1 MGRVSVQYLIRCIA
15 AARCKFAEKS
25 VHPIYLDYNA
35 TTPVAP
41 EVARAMAPFLGG
53 LYGNPSSNHWYG
65 LQARQAVETARAGV
79 ASLIG
84 CHADEICFT
93 AGGTESNNMAI
104 KGIALSKQGAGNH
117 IITSSIE
124 HPAVL
129 EVCHW
134 LEKHGFRITRLRVDG
149 YGCVDPDDL
158 RKAITPDTILISIM
172 HSNNETGTLQPIR
185 EIGEIAAGHGID
197 FHTDAAQST
206 GKIPV
211 DVRQTGISLLTV
223 AGHKLYAPKGIGAL
237 YIRRGVSLE
246 QITHGAGQERGLR
259 PGTENV
265 MFMAGLGEACRIAQ
279 DSILINPVDMHVL
292 RDRLEAGILGGV
304 SRARVNG
311 HPKHRLPNTLSISFR
326 DVEAQTLLSEL
337 GGIAA
342 SAGAACHSGRVDM
355 GHVLTAMGVSPVW
368 GMGTI
373 RFSTG
378 RFTTAEEIDLAIGM
392 ITEAVNRLQGSTTCP
407 VVENHG
413 EIRLTH
419 FTHGLGC
426 ACKLR
431 PRQLEEVL
439 KTLPRPSAPEIL
451 VGTETSDDASVYR
464 ISENL
469 ALVSTLDFFTP
480 VVDDPYTFGAVAAAN
495 SLSDIYAMGAKPL
508 YALNIA
514 AFPSNRLP
522 ASVLAAILKGAADK
536 AAEAGIPV
544 LGGHTVEDNEPKF
557 GLSVTGS
564 VHPAKILR
572 NSGAQPG
579 HALVLT
585 KPLGTG
591 ILSTALKQGLLDHIQ
606 KKALHESLLKLNRD
620 AAEIMAAYP
629 VSACTDVTGF
639 GLLGHLCEMCRPSN
653 LGFEL
658 NANAVEL
665 LPGVAGFSSLGIIP
679 GGSRDNL
686 EYVSGEVD
694 FQPGFPLHL
703 QLILAD
709 AQTNGGLLIA
719 LPAEAAAG
727 LVDELRRNGSPH
739 AVLIGQFSN
748 SGRVVVQSNV

>member
-1 MGRVSVQYLIRCIA
+1 MQPV
-15 AARCKFAEKS
+15 
-25 VHPIYLDYNA
+25 YLDYNA

-41 EVARAMAPFLGG
+41 EVVRAMEPFLGG
-53 LYGNPSSNHWYG
+53 LYGNPSSNHWFG
-65 LQARQAVETARAGV
+65 VQARQAVENARAGV

-104 KGIALSKQGAGNH
+104 KGIALSKRGAGNH
-117 IITSSIE
+117 IITSAIE

-129 EVCHW
+129 EVCRW
-134 LEKHGFRITRLRVDG
+134 LEAQGFRITRLPVDG
-149 YGCVDPDDL
+149 YGCVDPGDIH
-158 RKAITPDTILISIM
+158 KAITSETILISIM

-185 EIGEIAAGHGID
+185 EIEEIAAGHGIVL
-197 FHTDAAQST
+197 HTDAAQST

-211 DVRQTGISLLTV
+211 DVKQTGISLLTV

-237 YIRRGVSLE
+237 FIRRGIRLE
-246 QITHGAGQERGLR
+246 QIIHGAGQERGLR

-265 MFMAGLGEACRIAQ
+265 MYMAGLGEACRLAREDGTNNIG
-279 DSILINPVDMHVL
+279 LTNL
-292 RDRLEAGILGGV
+292 RDRLEAGILSGV
-304 SRARVNG
+304 SQARVNG
-311 HPKHRLPNTLSISFR
+311 HPRQRLPNTLSISFR
-326 DVEAQTLLSEL
+326 GVEALTLLSEL
-337 GGIAA
+337 RGLAA

-355 GHVLTAMGVSPVW
+355 GHVLTAMGVKPDW

-378 RFTTAEEIDLAIGM
+378 RYTTAEEIDLAIGM

-407 VVENHG
+407 VVDNHD

-557 GLSVTGS
+557 GLSVTGT
-564 VHPAKILR
+564 VHPDKILR
-572 NSGAQPG
+572 NTGARPG
-579 HALVLT
+579 DALVLT

-591 ILSTALKQGLLDHIQ
+591 ILSTALKQGLLDEVQ
-606 KKALHESLLKLNRD
+606 EKALTGSLLQLNRGV
-620 AAEIMAAYP
+620 AETMAAYP

-639 GLLGHLCEMCRPSN
+639 GLLGHLCEMCRPAR

-658 NANAVEL
+658 NADAVKF
-665 LPGVAGFSSLGIIP
+665 LPGVVEFSSLGIVP

-694 FQPGFPLHL
+694 FQPGFPIHL

-739 AVLIGQFSN
+739 AVRIGQFTG
-748 SGRVVVQSNV
+748 SGRVVVESSLT